1 MSLDIDSDGMP
12 CEARRPP
19 RGRRRRLSADDEQRL
34 REELLRFT
42 FGVISEAKPAK
53 LRSIADNAL
62 TLTALARHRG
72 DEADALAYQEISVRA
87 RRRLAWFARQE
98 AGGELPGK

>member
-1 MSLDIDSDGMP
+1 MRGP
-12 CEARRPP
+12 ATTTRPAATP
-19 RGRRRRLSADDEQRL
+19 FSRRRQRL

-53 LRSIADNAL
+53 MRSIADNAL

-98 AGGELPGK
+98 AGGEWPGK